1 MYSLEGRKVAD
12 RRLPS
17 PVHTNDGGYKIC
29 TAVTFDGSIK
39 NTSSALSSKPLTVL
53 ITTFKPDCEAK
64 FRFTVHYKHAMGTVR
79 LEKF

>member
-1 MYSLEGRKVAD
+1 MAD
-12 RRLPS
+12 RRLPEAL
-17 PVHTNDGGYKIC
+17 HTNDGGYKI
-29 TAVTFDGSIK
+29 TTSVTFDGSIK
-39 NTSSALSSKPLTVL
+39 NTDSALTCL

>member
-1 MYSLEGRKVAD
+1 MYNLEGRKVAD
-12 RRLPS
+12 RRLPN

-29 TAVTFDGSIK
+29 TSVTFDGSIK
-39 NTSSALSSKPLTVL
+39 NTDSALTVL
-53 ITTFKPDCEAK
+53 ISTFKPECEAK